1 MIHGGDIYTEG
12 VFKGRKLL
20 DYSSNINPLGLPQ
33 SFSHNIDEAL
43 KNAEVYPDI
52 NYRNAIKSIRKYIGL
67 NNAGIVLGNGASEII
82 ELSISLFKTIL
93 IVVPSYAEYELDAKR
108 YNVKTKF
115 SYLSESMEINYEDI
129 LSKLKELDALIIGNP
144 NNPNGGIIDKDK
156 FKDILN
162 FCEENGK
169 AVIIDEAF
177 IEFTANVNF
186 SFVNECKKYSCI
198 FIIRAM
204 TKFFS
209 MPGIRLGY
217 GITRNEDMINKIKS
231 KQNPWN
237 VNCFAEMAA
246 VHCLKDEKYIM
257 KSILWIKEE
266 REFLTQ
272 ELKKIDFIEQ
282 IFLTRSNFVLCK
294 LKDINENELYDY
306 CLKCGIVIRKAGNF
320 RGLDES
326 FIRLAIKDRIS
337 NRRLLSTFKNVE
349 NEL

>member
-12 VFKGRKLL
+12 IFKGRKLL

-33 SFSHNIDEAL
+33 SFVHNIDEAL

-52 NYRNAIKSIRKYIGL
+52 NYRNVIKSIKEYIGL
-67 NNAGIVLGNGASEII
+67 NSAGIVLGNGASEII

-93 IVVPSYAEYELDAKR
+93 IVVPSYVEYELDAKR
-108 YNVKTKF
+108 YGIKTKF

-129 LSKLKELDALIIGNP
+129 FSKLKEVDALIIGNP
-144 NNPNGGIIDKDK
+144 NNPNGGIIDKNK
-156 FKDILN
+156 FRGILD

-169 AVIIDEAF
+169 KVIIDEAF
-177 IEFTANVNF
+177 IEFTANVDF
-186 SFVNECKKYSCI
+186 SFVNECEKYSCI

-209 MPGIRLGY
+209 MPGVRLGY

-246 VHCLKDEKYIM
+246 VHCLKDEKYI
-257 KSILWIKEE
+257 KESLLWIKEE
-266 REFLTQ
+266 REFFTQ
-272 ELKKIDFIEQ
+272 ELKKIDFIERV
-282 IFLTRSNFVLCK
+282 FCAMGNFVLCK
-294 LKDINENELYDY
+294 LKDIDENELYDY
-306 CLKCGIVIRKAGNF
+306 CLRCGIVIRRAGNF

-337 NRRLLSTFKNVE
+337 NRRLLSTFKNMG